1 MKQINGFKRLTKKQL
16 EDYHENSG
24 ITELQAR
31 EWVSGMKNKDGSVG
45 EHWTLD
51 QTTEILKSKELK
63 YNPYDF
69 YAAMN
74 MIYSDYY
81 NPKFDIETYLMLTM
95 DWLND
100 VDVGA
105 CKTLKYYMYVAM
117 GE

>member
-1 MKQINGFKRLTKKQL
+1 
-16 EDYHENSG
+16 
-24 ITELQAR
+24 
-31 EWVSGMKNKDGSVG
+31 
-45 EHWTLD
+45 
-51 QTTEILKSKELK
+51 
-63 YNPYDF
+63 
-69 YAAMN
+69 MN

-81 NPKFDIETYLMLTM
+81 NPKFDTETYLMLTM

>member
-16 EDYHENSG
+16 D
-24 ITELQAR
+24 
-31 EWVSGMKNKDGSVG
+31 
-45 EHWTLD
+45 
-51 QTTEILKSKELK
+51 
-63 YNPYDF
+63 DF

-81 NPKFDIETYLMLTM
+81 NPKFDTETYLMLTM